1 MSTNYDELDGRVYA
15 QHLQL
20 QQQSIQRLL
29 EKIRSAVYG
38 AAGCETAFQ
47 EAGQHLRELRTELQR
62 DFAEE
67 SGGGCLDEA
76 VSRCP
81 RLAHAVQELE
91 QKYPPLLASVDRLI
105 AKMGPGPVLGLH
117 RREVDLGLEQLSL
130 DWAELE
136 TEQRRI
142 AREAFHCDDP
152 FSAQEADAP

>member
-29 EKIRSAVYG
+29 EKLRSAVYG

-47 EAGQHLRELRTELQR
+47 EARQHVRDLRTELQR

-67 SGGGCLDEA
+67 SAGGCLDEA

-81 RLAHAVQELE
+81 KLSGAVRELE
-91 QKYPPLLASVDRLI
+91 RKYPPLLSAVDRLTTEFEH
-105 AKMGPGPVLGLH
+105 GPVLGN
-117 RREVDLGLEQLSL
+117 RRRQVELDLEQLSL
-130 DWAELE
+130 EWADLE

-152 FSAQEADAP
+152 FSAQETD

>member
-29 EKIRSAVYG
+29 EKLRSAVYG

-47 EAGQHLRELRTELQR
+47 EAQQHLRELRTELQC

-67 SGGGCLDEA
+67 AGGGCLDEA

-81 RLAHAVQELE
+81 RLAQAVQDLE
-91 QKYPPLLASVDRLI
+91 QRYPQLLASVDQLI
-105 AKMGPGPVLGLH
+105 AKMGPGPVLGVH

-130 DWAELE
+130 DWADLE
-136 TEQRRI
+136 AEQRRL
-142 AREAFHCDDP
+142 ALEAFHCDDP
-152 FSAQEADAP
+152 FSGQ